1 MSSNI
6 RRAAAVSLF
15 VAAGTLA
22 ARAESTTWLDR
33 VNFYRATASL
43 PPVEEDAELSRA
55 VLLHARY
62 MIRHG
67 IVKHEEQRGD
77 RDTTAD
83 GAAAAAS
90 SNLAGSSRIDES
102 DAWAIDSWMQ
112 APFHA
117 IGILDPALTR
127 VGFGIEHAHTASLQ
141 TAAGLDVIR
150 GRRSDPSSVHY
161 PIVWPANGAVV
172 PIAAHVEEYPSPL
185 TSCTGYTA
193 PAGLPLIIQ
202 LGPNATPHVRASAI
216 LEGNRSLA
224 HCVFDGGTY
233 WNRDDGERRLGRSIL
248 ASRGAIV
255 MIPRDPLRP
264 GANYRATVDV
274 NGLRIDW
281 TFSVR

>member
-1 MSSNI
+1 M
-6 RRAAAVSLF
+6 SLF
-15 VAAGTLA
+15 VSATTLVS
-22 ARAESTTWLDR
+22 RADSSSWLDR
-33 VNFYRATASL
+33 VNFYRKTASL
-43 PPVEEDAELSRA
+43 PPVEEDTELSRA

-67 IVKHEEQRGD
+67 VVKHEEQRGD
-77 RDTTAD
+77 RDATVD
-83 GAAAAAS
+83 GAAAAAA
-90 SNLAGSSRIDES
+90 SNLAGSSRIDEP

-117 IGILDPALTR
+117 LGILDPALTR

-150 GRRSDPSSVHY
+150 GRRSDSSSAHY
-161 PIVWPANGAVV
+161 PIVWPAAGAVV
-172 PIAAHVEEYPSPL
+172 PITTHVEEYPSPL
-185 TSCTGYTA
+185 TSCAGYTA

-202 LGPNATPHVRASAI
+202 LGPDATTHVRASAI
-216 LEGNRSLA
+216 VEGNRSLA

-233 WNRDDGERRLGRSIL
+233 RNRDDRERQLGRSIL

-255 MIPRDPLRP
+255 LIPREPLRP
-264 GANYRATVDV
+264 GANYRATVDI
-274 NGLRIDW
+274 NDLQIDW